1 MKSISTQASALIDVS
16 KLPSLPQTLIELI
29 DKCNSND
36 RNLREIG
43 AIVARDATISARVLQ
58 LSNSAFIGARNK
70 FTDIEQAAIYLGIDT
85 IRNLAISVSVHETF
99 SDLDRIKA
107 LDITAFWH
115 HSFLTAVLA
124 KTLGQEIH
132 YPDPA
137 EAYLTGLLHD
147 IGKLLLYTSF
157 PDRYLAIL
165 EEEYNGDRLPVLEQG
180 TLRVT
185 HPEAGSLLI
194 SQWNLDDSI
203 SDAVYSHHDDQN
215 RMEEGDRLAQLLY
228 TANRFSNALI
238 SGQNAPAEVG
248 EVLLGIDPEHLPP
261 LIREVKQ
268 EVDQITSQLGIN
280 TTAAP
285 LVRRRPSKKAKTDRL
300 HLSRKVQ
307 AISTIG
313 GVVDNLMKADNL
325 NRVVRIIEESFHIL
339 FNIPCCLLILPDAD
353 SKIMRIHVSTN
364 NQHHGHDELSIPV
377 TIGLNSML
385 HECMRNGTIQ
395 QTTAEDSLAADTIE
409 AHCLRLL
416 DAAGLVAVP
425 VPLEDAAMGVLVAG
439 VGEAESTAILEQQET
454 LSLLAA
460 QVGMRLRLERLKQKA
475 ADEQVTAL
483 TRITRQIAHEINN
496 PVATLQNCLVSLGMK
511 LEDRQELHDDLQLI
525 SSEIRHIAEITHQ
538 LNDLSSTNG
547 REKHETV
554 NINTIVEQ
562 AAEFYRQALL
572 PENKITIRLNLD
584 KNIPA
589 IKTSA
594 IGLRQITG
602 NLIKN
607 SIEALNGSGEL
618 TIVTNI
624 SDPTNEQ
631 NCSILISV
639 EDNGPGTPEELA
651 DNIFTAGVT
660 TKGVGHVGLG
670 LAISRKLVH
679 ELGGT
684 ISYSSGKNVG
694 TRFTISLP
702 YSVASA
708 AEVR

>member
-1 MKSISTQASALIDVS
+1 MKSTSTQVSALVDVS
-16 KLPSLPQTLIELI
+16 KLPNLPQTLIELI

-107 LDITAFWH
+107 LNIAAFWH

-124 KTLGQEIH
+124 KKLGQEIH
-132 YPDPA
+132 YHDPA

-147 IGKLLLYTSF
+147 IGKLLLYTSL
-157 PDRYLAIL
+157 PDRYPSIL
-165 EEEYNGDRLPVLEQG
+165 EQEYNGDRLPVLEQDS
-180 TLRVT
+180 LRVT
-185 HPEAGSLLI
+185 HPQAGSLLI
-194 SQWNLDDSI
+194 SQWNLEHSI
-203 SDAVYSHHDDQN
+203 SDAVGSHHDDQN
-215 RMEEGDRLAQLLY
+215 RMAELDTLAQLLY

-238 SGQNAPAEVG
+238 SGQNAPAEVS
-248 EVLLGIDPEHLPP
+248 ERLLGIDPENLPP
-261 LIREVKQ
+261 LIREVKH
-268 EVDQITSQLGIN
+268 EVDQITSQLGIK
-280 TTAAP
+280 TAAAP
-285 LVRRRPSKKAKTDRL
+285 LVRRRPSKRAETDRL
-300 HLSRKVQ
+300 NLSKKVQ
-307 AISTIG
+307 ALSTIG
-313 GVVDNLMKADNL
+313 GVVDNLLKADNL

-364 NQHHGHDELSIPV
+364 NQHHGHDELSVPV
-377 TIGLNSML
+377 NIGINGLL
-385 HECMRNGTIQ
+385 HECMQNGTIHH
-395 QTTAEDSLAADTIE
+395 TTAEDTPAVDKIE
-409 AHCLRLL
+409 GHCLRLL

-425 VPLEDAAMGVLVAG
+425 VPLEDSAMGVLVAG
-439 VGEAESTAILEQQET
+439 VGEAESASVLEQQET
-454 LSLLAA
+454 LTLLAA

-475 ADEQVTAL
+475 ADEQVAAL

-511 LEDRQELHDDLQLI
+511 LEDRQDLHGDLQLI
-525 SSEIRHIAEITHQ
+525 SSEINHIAEITDQ

-554 NINTIVEQ
+554 NVNTIVEQ
-562 AAEFYRQALL
+562 AAEFYQQALL

-584 KNIPA
+584 ENVPA

-594 IGLRQITG
+594 IGLRQIAG

-607 SIEALNGSGEL
+607 GIEALNNSGEL
-618 TIVTNI
+618 TIVNKH
-624 SDPTNEQ
+624 
-631 NCSILISV
+631 
-639 EDNGPGTPEELA
+639 
-651 DNIFTAGVT
+651 F
-660 TKGVGHVGLG
+660 
-670 LAISRKLVH
+670 
-679 ELGGT
+679 
-684 ISYSSGKNVG
+684 
-694 TRFTISLP
+694 
-702 YSVASA
+702 
-708 AEVR
+708 